1 MPKTPNSSARKYPGV
16 QKRKERDATNA
27 YFAKLAIGL
36 IANDPEE
43 RSRAWAELNRLRP
56 VQLVAM
62 EPPLAEDDTLDKT
75 NPIYTVR
82 PEFLTAEDA
91 WRGTCELF
99 VDAPDTPVPL
109 DQPVSDVCDMMMFP
123 LEMGMEW
130 TSAFDELVL
139 Q

>member
-1 MPKTPNSSARKYPGV
+1 MPKTPNSPARKYPGV
-16 QKRKERDATNA
+16 QKRKEREATNA

-36 IANDPEE
+36 IAEDPEE

-56 VQLVAM
+56 VQLVAT

-75 NPIYTVR
+75 NPIYTIR